1 MTGRASRVLGLLTL
15 VVCPGGLHAQPRPP
29 DSVRA
34 AAARVR
40 AAVDAI
46 AEPARQRRQL
56 AGMVV
61 LAIRA
66 GDTLLHRAYGL
77 AEVENGVPLTT
88 GHVFQLASI
97 TKQFTAAAVLR
108 LAGEGRVDLEASIT
122 RYLPDA
128 PTQGHPITVRQLL
141 THTSGIPDY
150 AESPRIRTLK
160 RLDLPPDSLVG
171 LVRGTPFYFA
181 PGDQMRYSNTG
192 FVLLGQL
199 IERVTGMPYHTYVE
213 EHLLRPMGATVTRF
227 CDPGAL
233 IPRLARGYSAAGGG
247 LKPADFISPHV
258 PYAAGGFCGTAGD
271 LAVWNA
277 GLHAVRGG
285 RVLPAELYQ
294 AMQQPAR
301 IRGGRTTRYGLGL
314 ALTRIG
320 GRRALSH
327 GGDIDGFTTFT
338 AWLPEDSLNV
348 VVLINTQG
356 PIRPDA
362 VTLAVVEAASG
373 RRALTT
379 PTGPPGSPAAFE
391 GKYASDVVV
400 IAVDPEGRSLRLE
413 RGPLP
418 AADLRFDGRDDHGW
432 RYTDGRAIYTFE
444 PPGPGES
451 RSPAVWADLGVSFVR
466 WTRAP

>member
-15 VVCPGGLHAQPRPP
+15 VVYPAGLQAQPRPP

-34 AAARVR
+34 AAARVG

-46 AEPARQRRQL
+46 AEPARQRQQL

-66 GDTLLHRAYGL
+66 GDTLLHRAYGV
-77 AEVENGVPLTT
+77 AEVENGVPLTA

-97 TKQFTAAAVLR
+97 TKQFTAAAILR
-108 LAGEGRVDLEASIT
+108 LAADGRVDLDASIT

-141 THTSGIPDY
+141 NHTSGIPDY

-160 RLDLPPDSLVG
+160 RLDLPPDTLVG
-171 LVRGTPFYFA
+171 LVRGTPLYFE

-199 IERVTGMPYHTYVE
+199 IERITGMPYHSYVE
-213 EHLLRPMGATVTRF
+213 EQVLRPAGARETRF
-227 CDPGAL
+227 CNPGAL
-233 IPRLARGYSAAGGG
+233 VPRLARGYTAASGG

-258 PYAAGGFCGTAGD
+258 PFSAGGFCGTASD

-277 GLHAVRGG
+277 GLHGARGG
-285 RVLPAELYQ
+285 RVLPAELHQ
-294 AMQQPAR
+294 VMQQPAR

-314 ALTRIG
+314 TLSSIG

-338 AWLPEDSLNV
+338 AWLPDDSLNV

-362 VTLAVVEAASG
+362 VTLAVVEAVSG
-373 RRALTT
+373 RRAPAT
-379 PTGPPGSPAAFE
+379 PPEPPGSPTAFE
-391 GKYASDVVV
+391 GKYASDVDV
-400 IAVDPEGRSLRLE
+400 IAVDPEGRSLRLL

-418 AADLRFDGRDDHGW
+418 PANLRFDGRTDHGW

-444 PPGPGES
+444 PPSPGES

>member
-15 VVCPGGLHAQPRPP
+15 VVYPAGLHAQPRPP
-29 DSVRA
+29 DSVRT

-171 LVRGTPFYFA
+171 LVRGTPLYFA

-199 IERVTGMPYHTYVE
+199 IERVTRMPYHTYVE
-213 EHLLRPMGATVTRF
+213 EHLLRPMGAT
-227 CDPGAL
+227 
-233 IPRLARGYSAAGGG
+233 
-247 LKPADFISPHV
+247 
-258 PYAAGGFCGTAGD
+258 
-271 LAVWNA
+271 
-277 GLHAVRGG
+277 
-285 RVLPAELYQ
+285 
-294 AMQQPAR
+294 
-301 IRGGRTTRYGLGL
+301 
-314 ALTRIG
+314 
-320 GRRALSH
+320 
-327 GGDIDGFTTFT
+327 
-338 AWLPEDSLNV
+338 
-348 VVLINTQG
+348 
-356 PIRPDA
+356 
-362 VTLAVVEAASG
+362 
-373 RRALTT
+373 
-379 PTGPPGSPAAFE
+379 
-391 GKYASDVVV
+391 
-400 IAVDPEGRSLRLE
+400 
-413 RGPLP
+413 
-418 AADLRFDGRDDHGW
+418 
-432 RYTDGRAIYTFE
+432 
-444 PPGPGES
+444 
-451 RSPAVWADLGVSFVR
+451 
-466 WTRAP
+466 